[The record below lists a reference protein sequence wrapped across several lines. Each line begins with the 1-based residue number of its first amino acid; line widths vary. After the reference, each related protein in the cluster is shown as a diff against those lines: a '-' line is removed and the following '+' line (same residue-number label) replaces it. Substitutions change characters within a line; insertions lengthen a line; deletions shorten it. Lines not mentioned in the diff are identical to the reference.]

1 MFNKFFSYLKKIFYL
16 ANAVLII
23 LYLFPGSILGWIL
36 YKDAGLQPQITS
48 DFIVSSN
55 HVYAFITLSL
65 LGYIS
70 YEREKLNL
78 LFVYLFFISI
88 SLELMHIIIPNRGF
102 EFSDL
107 FGNILGV
114 VLVYFFFQL
123 HKYFNNL
130 KNENKEIK

>member
-36 YKDAGLQPQITS
+36 YNDAGLQPQITS

-107 FGNILGV
+107 FGNVVGV
-114 VLVYFFFQL
+114 LIIYSFWKIYNSF
-123 HKYFNNL
+123 
-130 KNENKEIK
+130 KNYKK

>member
-16 ANAVLII
+16 ANTVLII

-36 YKDAGLQPQITS
+36 YRDVGLQPQITS

-107 FGNILGV
+107 FGNVVGV
-114 VLVYFFFQL
+114 LIIYSYWKIYNSF
-123 HKYFNNL
+123 
-130 KNENKEIK
+130 KNYKK

>member
-16 ANAVLII
+16 ANVVLII

-78 LFVYLFFISI
+78 LFLYLFFVSI
-88 SLELMHIIIPNRGF
+88 TLELMHIIIPNRGF

-107 FGNILGV
+107 FGNVVGV
-114 VLVYFFFQL
+114 LIIYSYWKIYNSF
-123 HKYFNNL
+123 
-130 KNENKEIK
+130 KNYKK

>member
-88 SLELMHIIIPNRGF
+88 SLELTHIIIPNRGF

-107 FGNILGV
+107 FGNVVGV
-114 VLVYFFFQL
+114 LIIYSFWKIYNSF
-123 HKYFNNL
+123 
-130 KNENKEIK
+130 KNYKK

>member
-16 ANAVLII
+16 ANVVLII

-55 HVYAFITLSL
+55 HVYAFIILSL

-70 YEREKLNL
+70 YEIEKLNL

-107 FGNILGV
+107 FGNVVGV
-114 VLVYFFFQL
+114 LIIYSYWKIYNSF
-123 HKYFNNL
+123 
-130 KNENKEIK
+130 KNYKK

>member
-16 ANAVLII
+16 ANVVLII

-55 HVYAFITLSL
+55 HVYSFITLSL

-78 LFVYLFFISI
+78 LFVYLFFIST
-88 SLELMHIIIPNRGF
+88 SLEVMHIIIPNRGF

-107 FGNILGV
+107 FGNVVGV
-114 VLVYFFFQL
+114 LIIYSYWKIYNSF
-123 HKYFNNL
+123 
-130 KNENKEIK
+130 KNYKK

>member
-70 YEREKLNL
+70 YEREKLN
-78 LFVYLFFISI
+78 
-88 SLELMHIIIPNRGF
+88 
-102 EFSDL
+102 
-107 FGNILGV
+107 
-114 VLVYFFFQL
+114 
-123 HKYFNNL
+123 
-130 KNENKEIK
+130 

>member
-36 YKDAGLQPQITS
+36 YRDAGLQPQITS

-107 FGNILGV
+107 FGNAVGV
-114 VLVYFFFQL
+114 LIIYSYWKIYNSF
-123 HKYFNNL
+123 
-130 KNENKEIK
+130 KNYKK

>member
-16 ANAVLII
+16 ANVVLII
-23 LYLFPGSILGWIL
+23 LYLFPGSILGWII

-48 DFIVSSN
+48 NFIVSSN

-78 LFVYLFFISI
+78 LFLYLFFVSI
-88 SLELMHIIIPNRGF
+88 TLELMHIIIPNRGF

-107 FGNILGV
+107 FGNVVGV
-114 VLVYFFFQL
+114 LIIYSYWKIYNFF
-123 HKYFNNL
+123 
-130 KNENKEIK
+130 KNYNK